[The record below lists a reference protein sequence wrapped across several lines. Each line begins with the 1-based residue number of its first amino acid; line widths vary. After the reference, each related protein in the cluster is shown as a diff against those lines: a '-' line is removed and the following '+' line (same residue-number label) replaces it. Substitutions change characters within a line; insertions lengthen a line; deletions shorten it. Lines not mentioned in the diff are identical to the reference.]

1 MDLLPLKTT
10 SWFALHILPQSG
22 IQMMVQTYEVSV
34 DSLNGR
40 EIVYADK
47 DLKGGRGHKKL
58 CWGIFFF
65 RAQ

>member
-10 SWFALHILPQSG
+10 SWFAVHILPQSG
-22 IQMMVQTYEVSV
+22 IQMKVQTYEVSA

-47 DLKGGRGHKKL
+47 DLKGGEGTQKTLLR
-58 CWGIFFF
+58 
-65 RAQ
+65 